1 MDDQD
6 ECRIRALFC
15 DSNQGLQTASPDLAF
30 LSTPPATRLLMD
42 MSGKSELLSQVMEKL
57 KSGGHRVLVY
67 SQFKRMLDILEEW
80 MNLKVSKQAGRK
92 VDGTG

>member
-1 MDDQD
+1 
-6 ECRIRALFC
+6 
-15 DSNQGLQTASPDLAF
+15 
-30 LSTPPATRLLMD
+30 MD